1 MADSFLI
8 LAQAPAGGASPLVN
22 VGFIALLVAIMYFV
36 MIRPQQKQAKTHRE
50 LLAGL
55 KKGDEIVTQG
65 GILGKIHQVSDNTV
79 TVEVASGVR
88 VRVLKRSI
96 YAKGSVA
103 DDAQAPAA
111 KADDKDKKE
120 EK

>member
-1 MADSFLI
+1 
-8 LAQAPAGGASPLVN
+8 
-22 VGFIALLVAIMYFV
+22 
-36 MIRPQQKQAKTHRE
+36 
-50 LLAGL
+50 
-55 KKGDEIVTQG
+55 VT
-65 GILGKIHQVSDNTV
+65 L
-79 TVEVASGVR
+79 EVASGVR
-88 VRVLKRSI
+88 IRVLKRSI